1 MKTTLGR
8 RIVTILSG
16 IVLAAVIFVNVP
28 AEVMAYQPTVG
39 IVSAAAAKVR
49 KEPST
54 SSGVVGSVLKGSSV
68 TVTDEVTDSAGSKWY
83 KVTFEGNTG
92 YIRSDLLI
100 KATVTTPNSVQTGT
114 QTVPVAT
121 TGTQLAA
128 TTATPIAETKA
139 YVNYKSVVVR
149 QGASTDHEVMGSVT
163 ENTPVIITGEA
174 NGTNGR
180 KWYQIRYTNQSG
192 REVIGFVRA
201 DLLTVGDPPA
211 ASAATETPAE
221 PAAPA
226 PEEGAEAG
234 TEVGTENPE
243 GGEVPAEGGEE
254 APAEAPV
261 EEPAPEEP
269 QAKPDYEMV
278 FTQNDQGVEEWFLYD
293 NINGTRQA
301 LSNLQAAAEAGASK
315 GEVGEEDLSVQK
327 IIIIALGA
335 AVAILVIVV
344 VLLLFKIKDLND
356 DEYDDDDD
364 EDDDDEDDDE
374 EEEEDDD
381 EEEEEEKEKKKPRK
395 RSMADSLKAVNN
407 AGSAKIAKEKEKGI
421 TIKNVEYIP
430 EEEPFEPGRSV
441 VSKPQTKRKAKNF
454 LIDDDEFEFEFL
466 NMDDRN

>member
-1 MKTTLGR
+1 MRTTLGR
-8 RIVTILSG
+8 KMVTIMAG
-16 IVLAAVIFVNVP
+16 ILLAAVMFMNIP
-28 AEVMAYQPTVG
+28 AEAMAYQPTVG
-39 IVSAAAAKVR
+39 IVSADAAKVR

-54 SSGVVGSVLKGSSV
+54 SSDVAGSVLKGSSV

-100 KATVTTPNSVQTGT
+100 KATVSTPNNVQTTT
-114 QTVPVAT
+114 QTVQVAA
-121 TGTQLAA
+121 TGSKPAA

-174 NGTNGR
+174 NGANGR

-211 ASAATETPAE
+211 AAPAETPAE
-221 PAAPA
+221 PTEPA
-226 PEEGAEAG
+226 PEEGTEAG
-234 TEVGTENPE
+234 TGEGTETPE
-243 GGEVPAEGGEE
+243 GGEAPAEGGEE

-301 LSNLQAAAEAGASK
+301 LSNLQAAAEAGASM
-315 GEVGEEDLSVQK
+315 GTVDEEELSIQK

-335 AVAILVIVV
+335 AVAILLIVV
-344 VLLLFKIKDLND
+344 ILLLFKIKDLND
-356 DEYDDDDD
+356 DDEDDDDDD
-364 EDDDDEDDDE
+364 EDDDDDDDDDE
-374 EEEEDDD
+374 EED
-381 EEEEEEKEKKKPRK
+381 EEEEEKKKPRK
-395 RSMADSLKAVNN
+395 KRSMADNLKAVNN

-441 VSKPQTKRKAKNF
+441 VSKPQAKRKAKNF